1 MGVLFQLALRGD
13 SGGHVALDALDLQA
27 RRFFA
32 LDAVVAPA
40 PALPLDDICTLEPI
54 ETAGGTWFHCA
65 RHGWAGGFVR
75 RGAALSFPVCP
86 LEGR

>member
-1 MGVLFQLALRGD
+1 MRSATPA
-13 SGGHVALDALDLQA
+13 ALDALDLQQA
-27 RRFFA
+27 RHYLG
-32 LDAVVAPA
+32 LDSLVAAVPVPAVVP
-40 PALPLDDICTLEPI
+40 PLDDICTLEPI

-75 RGAALSFPVCP
+75 HGAALSFPVCP